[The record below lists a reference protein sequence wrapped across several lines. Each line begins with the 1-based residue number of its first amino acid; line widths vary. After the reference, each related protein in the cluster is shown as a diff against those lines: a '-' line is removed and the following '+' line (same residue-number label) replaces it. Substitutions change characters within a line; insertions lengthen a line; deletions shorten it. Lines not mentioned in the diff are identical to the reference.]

1 MKRNPNIS
9 RNTARTFVIRLIADE
24 EAPNALR
31 GQISE
36 PASDEGWQ
44 ATFANTAELWAL
56 MRERLGL
63 RRKISHS
70 KSKLR
75 TDIQGRTYE

>member
-1 MKRNPNIS
+1 MKRNPQTS
-9 RNTARTFVIRLIADE
+9 RNTVRTFVIRLIAEDE
-24 EAPNALR
+24 MPDALR

-56 MRERLGL
+56 MRGRLGL
-63 RRKISHS
+63 RRRISHS

-75 TDIQGRTYE
+75 THTTGRTYE